1 MPVGRSWRPGP
12 TVTHGVWW
20 QQPGLLQPVP
30 QSESIVHRENSF
42 AVPVPQIFGPA
53 TTVCRYFPA
62 IGWVGTMDSHVS
74 VVVVELVLVLLD
86 VDVDVLDDWDELVLD
101 VVPGALVDVDVLD
114 VVPGALVDVD
124 VLDVVPGAH
133 VVVVG
138 AAVVVV
144 VDARHGFF
152 AIQGLCAQETAP
164 REGSPLC
171 LAQLSVVNCPHSGS
185 PFSQKQQATLF
196 VGFAAWAVA
205 ITGTNTTASSTLRTP
220 RMTIPRSA
228 FGMTAS
234 VGAGR
239 ARPRVSSP
247 HDSRSRWSS
256 PRHTACRRRGASIP
270 SSGESAY
277 QSISRPSHGRRPA
290 ARTVQRAAGGGQR
303 GASELPAHPLAKVRL
318 EG

>member
-1 MPVGRSWRPGP
+1 MPQSIWSRRVQIRKRPRLICSAGRWKPGASQQVDCTHCGALGFVAAASHPLLTPVQTAFGFPHWIQAWCSHVGNEPLAATLKSVVMPVGRSWRPGP

-30 QSESIVHRENSF
+30 QSESIVHRVNSF

-74 VVVVELVLVLLD
+74 VVVVVLVLVLLD
-86 VDVDVLDDWDELVLD
+86 VDVDVLDDVDELVLD
-101 VVPGALVDVDVLD
+101 DVDDVVTGALVDVDVLD
-114 VVPGALVDVD
+114 VVTGA
-124 VLDVVPGAH
+124 P

-144 VDARHGFF
+144 VDARQGFF

-196 VGFAAWAVA
+196 VG
-205 ITGTNTTASSTLRTP
+205 
-220 RMTIPRSA
+220 
-228 FGMTAS
+228 
-234 VGAGR
+234 
-239 ARPRVSSP
+239 
-247 HDSRSRWSS
+247 
-256 PRHTACRRRGASIP
+256 
-270 SSGESAY
+270 
-277 QSISRPSHGRRPA
+277 
-290 ARTVQRAAGGGQR
+290 
-303 GASELPAHPLAKVRL
+303 
-318 EG
+318 